1 MEEADAECE
10 WRGARPFGVLRLETE
25 LEAEASRGEE
35 VVKICGE
42 GGLEDSSCPTH
53 QSQRTQPR
61 KVAMEP
67 QPTIATGETRSWTMP
82 TKQTTKI
89 MTEQTCWTMTVESA
103 TRGQKS

>member
-1 MEEADAECE
+1 MEEADVECE
-10 WRGARPFGVLRLETE
+10 WRGTRPFGLLRFETE
-25 LEAEASRGEE
+25 LEAEAPRGE
-35 VVKICGE
+35 VKIGGE
-42 GGLEDSSCPTH
+42 GGLQDSSCPTH

-89 MTEQTCWTMTVESA
+89 MTEQTCWTMTVESV